1 MATVFA
7 VGSAVLFLVL
17 NGRFSNKSY
26 YRTFLIIALAV
37 AVLLS
42 CVCLFVFANDTHV
55 DIAKAI
61 FWGTCMAILL
71 QFDGFKRKK
80 TRKKSE

>member
-17 NGRFSNKSY
+17 NCRFSNKSY
-26 YRTFLIIALAV
+26 YRTFLIIAFAA
-37 AVLLS
+37 AVLLG
-42 CVCLFVFANDTHV
+42 CVCLFVFANDADV

-61 FWGTCMAILL
+61 FWGTCMAIFL
-71 QFDGFKRKK
+71 QFDSIKRKK
-80 TRKKSE
+80 KRKKSE